1 MCVGLI
7 DVCWSDSCWLWIHVC
22 SDGWVLFTCVLFGW
36 QCVVYVPVVDAVC
49 CGQISRVQ
57 GMKADTGTL
66 MALCEKTDNDIRS
79 CINTLQVCVCVHFN
93 YFCPCIKL

>member
-1 MCVGLI
+1 M
-7 DVCWSDSCWLWIHVC
+7 
-22 SDGWVLFTCVLFGW
+22 FTCVLFGW

-79 CINTLQVCVCVHFN
+79 CINTLQVCVCVCTLTIFVPVLN
-93 YFCPCIKL
+93 YILSGPKSIV